1 MIHVH
6 GKSVAKWNGLSHAIR
21 NSRSSASSV
30 ASATGHARARGVF
43 SNSATS
49 PKRRQFS
56 DGPLSHKHN
65 RRHRSSSIPA
75 QGPQPSL
82 QAGKVSL
89 SRDFHWTNSIVV
101 GVLIKIYISAW
112 QHECLEAARISKKH
126 RRPPAMTDP
135 ETSMSSK
142 VQLKEN
148 RFMRSPVKNTIAT
161 SFTGV

>member
-1 MIHVH
+1 MER
-6 GKSVAKWNGLSHAIR
+6 SVTCYPKQSLVCQLRRQWYWPCESEGCFFQSSRVTKMEAIFR
-21 NSRSSASSV
+21 RPAFSQTQSTPSFEPRSSP
-30 ASATGHARARGVF
+30 G
-43 SNSATS
+43 
-49 PKRRQFS
+49 PK
-56 DGPLSHKHN
+56 
-65 RRHRSSSIPA
+65 
-75 QGPQPSL
+75 PSL

-126 RRPPAMTDP
+126 RRSPAMTDP
-135 ETSMSSK
+135 QTSMSPK

-148 RFMRSPVKNTIAT
+148 RFMRSPVKNIIAT

>member
-1 MIHVH
+1 MLHVH

-30 ASATGHARARGVF
+30 ASGTGHARARGVF
-43 SNSATS
+43 SNSAAS
-49 PKRRQFS
+49 PKWRQFS

-65 RRHRSSSIPA
+65 QRRRSSP
-75 QGPQPSL
+75 GPKPSL

-112 QHECLEAARISKKH
+112 QHECLEAARISKKL

-135 ETSMSSK
+135 ETSMSPK

-161 SFTGV
+161 SFTGI

>member
-1 MIHVH
+1 MCMA
-6 GKSVAKWNGLSHAIR
+6 SQLLNGTVCHMLSETVVRLPAPLPVVLAMR
-21 NSRSSASSV
+21 E
-30 ASATGHARARGVF
+30 RGAFF

-148 RFMRSPVKNTIAT
+148 RFMRLPVKNTIAT